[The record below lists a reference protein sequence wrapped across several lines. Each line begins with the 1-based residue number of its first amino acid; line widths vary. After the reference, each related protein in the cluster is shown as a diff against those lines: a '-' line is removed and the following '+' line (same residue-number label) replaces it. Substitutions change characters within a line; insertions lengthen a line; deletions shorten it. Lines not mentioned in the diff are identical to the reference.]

1 MKNICT
7 AVLFLILGISL
18 FRGQQQDLS
27 KMKVNYL
34 AGKISAAEAI
44 ESFLAENK
52 IKSYAYSTDELEK
65 YKIQGVKCSNETLVD
80 CVNKILKG
88 LPFEGLI
95 FNNTII
101 IRQKIKKVS
110 AVSDIEES
118 TPPLA
123 IQQKSKDTIAFSIR
137 ETKIEEITLNAGYYA
152 VKDKE
157 RTGSIAKV
165 TAKEIEN
172 QPVNNVL
179 STLQGRMS
187 GVNITQNSGV
197 PGGGFDVQIRGK
209 NSLRYDGSFPLIVI
223 DGVPTNSQSNAIGA
237 LSNGIITKGEAS
249 PLNALNLNDIE
260 SIEVLKDADAT
271 AIYGSRGAN
280 GVVLVTTKKGK
291 GQGTSYILD
300 LNTSVSKASRFLELA
315 NTEQYLQMRKDA
327 YKNDG
332 ITNYPANAF
341 DLNGTWDQNRYTDWY
356 KQFIGKTFLSQQ
368 AQFSVSGGNDLTRFF
383 MNVNHLEQS
392 TAYGNGFRYQK
403 MGIDFSATH
412 QSKDKKFKI
421 SPTILYSF
429 QRNNLFESDLTNQ
442 IFLTPNAPAIYLPDG
457 TLNWANNTFA
467 NPVAK
472 LNNEYKAKIYT
483 LYLQL
488 TSEYKISKDFT
499 FKLNG
504 GYTNTNQKE
513 VRTNPSTA
521 SNPSLGR
528 TSRNS
533 VIYFGDVNKYSWILE
548 PQLHWTKKSEKHQFN
563 ALLGTTFESKN
574 EELFRIQG
582 SDFTSNELIYNLS
595 NAKVQKVNEDTETG
609 YRYMAVFG
617 RFNYGFH
624 DKYFVN
630 LTARRDGSSRFGS
643 NNRFAN
649 FGAVGAAWIFSKEQ
663 FLKDNNVVSF
673 GKIRGSYGVAGSDL
687 IGDYQFL
694 NTYTISSTLYDGNTG
709 LYPSRLYNPNF
720 SWEKTKKLETAL
732 ELGLLQDR
740 ISFTASWYQN
750 RSSNQLVGF
759 PLPATTGFPTIL
771 SNFPATVQNS
781 GFEFD
786 LGFSPI
792 QKTPF
797 KWSTSLNLSI
807 PRSKLLA
814 FDNIASTSYANSYIV
829 GESMNI
835 KKVYE
840 FKGINPTTG
849 IYEFTDL
856 NGDGKIDIND
866 RTKTVKYGT
875 RLYGGLT
882 GQFSYKK
889 ISLGFLLQF
898 AKQNL
903 YSLDYSLPAIGS
915 MRNIPTYMLDYWTPE
930 HTTGSYQL
938 PTTGLNSNAVKAQ
951 SLYQS
956 SDAVIVDA
964 SFIRLNNVQ
973 LSYTVPIKELSMILT
988 LQGQNLFTI
997 THYKGLSPES
1007 EGIYLPFVKTYS
1019 FNVTLKF

>member
-7 AVLFLILGISL
+7 LVLFLLLGITLVS
-18 FRGQQQDLS
+18 GQQKNHSQ
-27 KMKVNYL
+27 MRVNYE
-34 AGKISAAEAI
+34 AGKISAIDAVKG
-44 ESFLAENK
+44 FLMENK
-52 IKSYAYSTDELEK
+52 INAYAYSTDHLK
-65 YKIQGVKCSNETLVD
+65 NYRIQGVKCNNESVLD
-80 CVNKILKG
+80 CLRKILKG
-88 LPFEGLI
+88 LPFEALI
-95 FNNTII
+95 YQNTVI
-101 IRQKIKKVS
+101 IRQKPQKVS
-110 AVSDIEES
+110 ADSNKEEV
-118 TPPLA
+118 TPLLA
-123 IQQKSKDTIAFSIR
+123 IDQKEEDTTALSNR
-137 ETKIEEITLNAGYYA
+137 ETKIEEITLNAGYYS

-165 TAKEIEN
+165 TAKDIEN

-179 STLQGRMS
+179 STLQGRMA
-187 GVNITQNSGV
+187 GVSITQNSGV
-197 PGGGFDVQIRGK
+197 PGGGFDIQIRGK

-223 DGVPTNSQSNAIGA
+223 DGVPANSQSNAIGS
-237 LSNGIITKGEAS
+237 LSNGIIPKGEAS
-249 PLNALNLNDIE
+249 PLNALNMNDIE

-280 GVVLVTTKKGK
+280 GVVLITTKKGK
-291 GQGTSYILD
+291 NQVTSYVLD
-300 LNTSVSKASRFLELA
+300 LNTSVSKTSRFLELA

-332 ITNYPANAF
+332 ITNYPANTF
-341 DLNGTWDQNRYTDWY
+341 DLNGTWDRNRYTDWY
-356 KQFIGKTFLSQQ
+356 KEFIGKTFLNQQ
-368 AQFSVSGGNDLTRFF
+368 AQLSVSGGNELTRFF
-383 MNVNHLEQS
+383 MSVNHLEQS

-412 QSKDKKFKI
+412 QSKDKKFTI
-421 SPTILYSF
+421 SPTILYSY
-429 QRNNLFESDLTNQ
+429 QRNNLFEADLTNQ
-442 IFLTPNAPAIYLPDG
+442 VFLTPNAPAIYLPDG

-467 NPVAK
+467 NPLAK
-472 LNNEYKAKIYT
+472 LNNEYKNKIYT
-483 LYLQL
+483 LYVQL
-488 TSEYKISKDFT
+488 TTEYKISKDFML
-499 FKLNG
+499 KLSG
-504 GYTNTNQKE
+504 GFTNTDQKE

-533 VIYFGDVNKYSWILE
+533 VIYFGNVNRYSWILE
-548 PQLHWTKKSEKHQFN
+548 PQLHWTKKWKRHQFN
-563 ALLGTTFESKN
+563 ALLGSTFESKN
-574 EELFRIQG
+574 EELFRVQG
-582 SDFTSNELIYNLS
+582 SDFTSNDLIYNLS
-595 NAKVQKVNEDTETG
+595 NAKIQKVNEDTETA
-609 YRYMAVFG
+609 YRYMAIFG
-617 RFNYGFH
+617 RFNYGFLGR
-624 DKYFVN
+624 YFVN

-649 FGAVGAAWIFSKEQ
+649 FGAVGTAWIFSKEE
-663 FLKDNNVVSF
+663 FLKDNPIVSF
-673 GKIRGSYGVAGSDL
+673 GKLRGSYGIAGSDL

-694 NTYTISSTLYDGNTG
+694 NTYTISSTFYDGNTG

-732 ELGLLQDR
+732 ELGLLQDK
-740 ISFTASWYQN
+740 ISITASWYRN
-750 RSSNQLVGF
+750 RSSNQLVGI
-759 PLPATTGFPTIL
+759 PLPSTTGFPTIL

-786 LGFSPI
+786 LGFSPV

-807 PRSKLLA
+807 PKSKLLA
-814 FDNIASTSYANSYIV
+814 FDNIASTTYANSYIV
-829 GESMNI
+829 GASMNI

-849 IYEFTDL
+849 IYQFTDL

-903 YSLDYSLPAIGS
+903 YSLDYSLPGIGT

-930 HTTGSYQL
+930 HTNGSYQL
-938 PTTGLNSNAVKAQ
+938 PTTGLNSDAVKAQ
-951 SLYQS
+951 TLYQN
-956 SDAVIVDA
+956 SDAAIVDA
-964 SFIRLNNVQ
+964 SFVRLNNIQ
-973 LSYTVPIKELSMILT
+973 LSYAVPLKELSMILT

-997 THYKGLSPES
+997 TGYKGLSPEA
-1007 EGIYLPFVKTYS
+1007 EGIYLPFIKTYS
-1019 FNVTLKF
+1019 FNITLKF